1 MADEKKYISKKEFL
15 SFAAGSLGQG
25 MVYSIMSSYIS
36 DFYLN
41 ILRVTPLFV
50 LFLMLLA
57 RVWDAIN
64 DPIMGMI
71 ADRLNPKHGKFR
83 TYLILT
89 PVPIAILTF
98 LLFFAPDISDT
109 AKMVYAAVTY
119 VAWGM
124 IYTMSDVPFWGLPN
138 AMTPNPA
145 ERGNLISI
153 GRTTNGVGSALP
165 MAIFMLL
172 GFILPSLGLSGLELE
187 KTKYMTIAIIA
198 SVLGNLLFVNV
209 YFHAKERVP
218 IPHPPARDKKQPGA
232 LKLLFTCKPMMLVVA
247 MGVLSSGRYMYQA
260 GAIHAARYAFY
271 TGPALE
277 GLTAAAKEAAIQQS
291 ISLISTVF
299 AVATAAGMFGT
310 MLLMPKLMKRF
321 SYRSILI
328 STCLIGFVSSMI
340 MFFIGYD
347 HFWACVPFLVLS
359 CIPCGSINVLTY
371 AMVGDCLDYMEWSTG
386 RRETGLGSACQS
398 FVAKLGNAM
407 ATSFIVLMYIIVKLD
422 LNTIGVSYTPNP
434 LEMAA
439 NVRGGIFMIVSL
451 IPAISLLLCTIPMFF
466 YDLTEK
472 KKEKITQELQKRREE
487 QGMVISE

>member
-153 GRTTNGVGSALP
+153 SRTTNGVGSALP

-434 LEMAA
+434 LEMAP
-439 NVRGGIFMIVSL
+439 NVRSGIFMIVSL

>member
-434 LEMAA
+434 LEMAP

>member
-434 LEMAA
+434 LEMAP
-439 NVRGGIFMIVSL
+439 NVRSGIFMIVSL

>member
-1 MADEKKYISKKEFL
+1 MADEKKYIPKKEFL
-15 SFAAGSLGQG
+15 SFAAGALGQG

-64 DPIMGMI
+64 DPIMGTI

-98 LLFFAPDISDT
+98 LLFFAPDISNT

-439 NVRGGIFMIVSL
+439 NVRSGIFMIVSL

>member
-153 GRTTNGVGSALP
+153 SRTTNGVGSALP

-439 NVRGGIFMIVSL
+439 NVRSGIFMIVSL

>member
-1 MADEKKYISKKEFL
+1 M
-15 SFAAGSLGQG
+15 
-25 MVYSIMSSYIS
+25 
-36 DFYLN
+36 
-41 ILRVTPLFV
+41 
-50 LFLMLLA
+50 
-57 RVWDAIN
+57 
-64 DPIMGMI
+64 
-71 ADRLNPKHGKFR
+71 
-83 TYLILT
+83 ILT

-98 LLFFAPDISDT
+98 LLFFAPDSSDT

-145 ERGNLISI
+145 ERGNLIFIS
-153 GRTTNGVGSALP
+153 RTTNGVGSALP

-209 YFHAKERVP
+209 YFHTKERVP
-218 IPHPPARDKKQPGA
+218 IPRPPARDKKQPGA

-271 TGPALE
+271 TGPALA

-321 SYRSILI
+321 SDKSILI
-328 STCLIGFVSSMI
+328 STCLIGFASSML

-347 HFWACVPFLVLS
+347 HFWAGVPFLVLS

-371 AMVGDCLDYMEWSTG
+371 AMVGDCLDYMEWSTD
-386 RRETGLGSACQS
+386 RREPGLGSACQS
-398 FVAKLGNAM
+398 FVAKLGSAA
-407 ATSFIVLMYIIVKLD
+407 ATSFIVLMYMIVKLD

-439 NVRGGIFMIVSL
+439 NVRGSIFMIVSL

-466 YDLTEK
+466 YDLTAK
-472 KKEKITQELQKRREE
+472 KKAKITQELQKRREE

>member
-439 NVRGGIFMIVSL
+439 NVRSGIFMIVSL

>member
-1 MADEKKYISKKEFL
+1 MADEKKFIPKKEFL
-15 SFAAGSLGQG
+15 SFAAGALGQG
-25 MVYSIMSSYIS
+25 MVYGIMSSYIS

-71 ADRLNPKHGKFR
+71 SDRLNPKHGKFR

-109 AKMVYAAVTY
+109 AKMIYAAVTY

-153 GRTTNGVGSALP
+153 SRTTNGVGSALP

-218 IPHPPARDKKQPGA
+218 IPRPPARDKKQPGA

-321 SYRSILI
+321 SYKSILI
-328 STCLIGFVSSMI
+328 STCLIGFVSSML

-398 FVAKLGNAM
+398 FVAKLGSAV
-407 ATSFIVLMYIIVKLD
+407 ATSFIVLMYMIVKLD

-466 YDLTEK
+466 YDLTGK

>member
-1 MADEKKYISKKEFL
+1 MADVKNYIPKKEFL
-15 SFAAGSLGQG
+15 SFAAGALGQG
-25 MVYSIMSSYIS
+25 MVYGIMSSYIS

-71 ADRLNPKHGKFR
+71 ADRLNPKRGKFR
-83 TYLILT
+83 TWLVLT
-89 PVPIAILTF
+89 PAPIAILTF
-98 LLFFAPDISDT
+98 LLFFAPDLSNT

-138 AMTPNPA
+138 AMTPSPA
-145 ERGNLISI
+145 ERGSLISI
-153 GRTTNGVGSALP
+153 GRTTNGVGSSLP
-165 MAIFMLL
+165 MAIFMLM
-172 GFILPSLGLSGLELE
+172 GFLLPQMGLSGLELE
-187 KTKYMTIAIIA
+187 KTKYMTIAVIA

-218 IPHPPARDKKQPGA
+218 IPQPPARDKKQPGS

-271 TGPALE
+271 TGPALG
-277 GLTAAAKEAAIQQS
+277 GLDTAAKEIAIQQS

-310 MLLMPKLMKRF
+310 MLIMPKLMKRF
-321 SYRSILI
+321 SYKSILI
-328 STCLIGFVSSMI
+328 STCLIGFASSMI

-359 CIPCGSINVLTY
+359 CIPCGSINILSY
-371 AMVGDCLDYMEWSTG
+371 AMVGDSLDYMEWSTG

-398 FVAKLGNAM
+398 FVAKLGNAV
-407 ATSFIVLMYIIVKLD
+407 ATSFIVLMYILVKLD
-422 LNTIGVSYTPNP
+422 LNTIGVAYTPNP
-434 LEMAA
+434 LEMAPD
-439 NVRGGIFMIVSL
+439 VRGGIFMIVSL
-451 IPAISLLLCTIPMFF
+451 IPAISILLCTIPMFF
-466 YDLTEK
+466 YDLSGK
-472 KKEKITQELQKRREE
+472 KKEQITADLQKRREE
-487 QGMVISE
+487 QGLIITQ

>member
-1 MADEKKYISKKEFL
+1 MADEKKFIPKKEFL
-15 SFAAGSLGQG
+15 SFAAGALGQG
-25 MVYSIMSSYIS
+25 MVYGIMSSYIS

-71 ADRLNPKHGKFR
+71 SDRLNPKHGKFR

-109 AKMVYAAVTY
+109 AKMIYAAVTY

-153 GRTTNGVGSALP
+153 SRTTNGVGSALP

-218 IPHPPARDKKQPGA
+218 IPRPPARDKKQPGA

-271 TGPALE
+271 TGPELE

-321 SYRSILI
+321 SYKSILI
-328 STCLIGFVSSMI
+328 STCLIGFVSSML

-398 FVAKLGNAM
+398 FVAKLGSAV
-407 ATSFIVLMYIIVKLD
+407 ATSFIVLMYMIVKLD

-466 YDLTEK
+466 YDLTGK